1 MVPIS
6 VSSVEDSLTI
16 LANKLEATV
25 FLFYM
30 LVDMILLVPGIV
42 TLPTLPQSQARLVHG
57 LVHLGGDQRQRCWS
71 GRC

>member
-30 LVDMILLVPGIV
+30 LVDMILLVPCIV
-42 TLPTLPQSQARLVHG
+42 TLPTLKHITCTR
-57 LVHLGGDQRQRCWS
+57 
-71 GRC
+71 